1 MPGILSG
8 QSRERILHLDLQGRN
23 GAPLDVGGTL
33 VLPVEWRRACRG
45 ARVHS
50 RWIKGDSKVG
60 TESASLEKYIFNHR
74 YREIRN
80 GQCSRK
86 ISGEKE
92 AE

>member
-1 MPGILSG
+1 MDGLHSHPSSVLGSVPYCWGPALVDPG
-8 QSRERILHLDLQGRN
+8 N
-23 GAPLDVGGTL
+23 
-33 VLPVEWRRACRG
+33 
-45 ARVHS
+45 
-50 RWIKGDSKVG
+50 SKVG

>member
-1 MPGILSG
+1 MGASGILSHG
-8 QSRERILHLDLQGRN
+8 SREGMPHLKLQGGN

-33 VLPVEWRRACRG
+33 VLPLEWRRACRG

-60 TESASLEKYIFNHR
+60 TESASLERYIFNDR

-80 GQCSRK
+80 G
-86 ISGEKE
+86 
-92 AE
+92 